1 MQQPS
6 DTQLPPQQARPKRKV
21 LLWVALGSLV
31 LLLAAGLYG
40 WNYYRSGKLNRYVA
54 TEIEAALKEYGVRAE
69 IGGFELSNRI
79 RTATLRNLKFYN
91 QQTGQLIA
99 TIDRAEVQL
108 AIVDPF
114 ALRLRRVVNF
124 QRLDLE
130 GVDLQIEL
138 DENGKS
144 NFDGLHQA
152 PPRAPSRI
160 TFDFENL
167 VGEIKKGQ
175 LHFNDKQHNLQAELP
190 DLRAVITPL
199 HDFGSPSISA
209 QLTTLNGSLTH
220 LDRRLAINTI
230 EFNGRLSETGAEIK
244 QALLR
249 SQMGEI
255 TATGKVDDWQALR
268 YQLDTQVQADLNE
281 TAKFFA
287 PTVKADGVANFT
299 GRIEG
304 EGGKYKI
311 VGQASSDNL
320 ATADIRARAV
330 RIQQIKIEPQDEQI
344 QILGQQ
350 IQAQSISGRDF
361 VATAIALPGATV
373 VINTDNGKAQI
384 NAPQANIGRVQASRY
399 SAEVAGIN
407 LRDLKAEMLGQGIKL
422 TSAAN
427 IRQASY
433 KKYRLDNTS
442 GNLAMTAQTVALQNF
457 NTTIF
462 GGKTK
467 GNLLVNYAGGTS
479 SLQTNFSGLQTR
491 QVANILAVN
500 NVPLTGSIEGQAN
513 ITWPGFN
520 IDPLSG
526 NIKARFVGQT
536 ADTSDGA
543 IPVTGDVIAQ
553 VQRGVFNFSQL
564 QLNTDASTINAT
576 GSLAPNG
583 KSALNFSV
591 NSTRAE
597 QLLTIAQLVPALQP
611 TIAQYQPKLA
621 GDFSFTG
628 SLNGSLS
635 DPTINGELKAAS
647 VGLQKESLGSLSGQ
661 LLFSPSEIRFENA
674 LLTANNGGT
683 VKLDYVGPRAD
694 TATSGTLLAKF
705 EGIKVE
711 DAIKV
716 ANISLKENLIAGE
729 LYGEAELTG
738 LPAAP
743 QGKVSVNLQNGKI
756 AGQIAELATANV
768 IFDGKTARLERVEA
782 RLPQGH
788 LTANGTLDFDTKV
801 FQLIGQADQIS
812 LASLAEAFEV
822 TTTTVSGTADATF
835 QASGKT
841 DNLDQL
847 RVELTATGKDL
858 IVNGRAAG
866 ELKLNARTNDGGRID
881 AELVTNIT
889 GHPQPFTA
897 SIELRKP
904 GRPIEVA
911 TDLKNYDLTSLLAI
925 IAPQA
930 VDSVK
935 GNVTGSLRLNGPL
948 FNAQDEFT
956 PDGLRGNLTLNEIV
970 LNISGNPLKITTPVV
985 ATLEGAQIRLQQT
998 RLTGTGTDLRLGGTV
1013 GLRAGAGM
1021 DFALNGTV
1029 NLSDFRL
1036 DPDVFTDGMITIDA
1050 RLAGTTSDP
1059 QLAGQATLQNIS
1071 FSSLNAPVAIEEG
1084 SGKITLA
1091 SDRITLENFTAR
1103 ANDGTLEVKGS
1114 ITLKGLRPGEWNFD
1128 ATAQDVNMLYAGARA
1143 TGNAKLNLR
1152 GTPDSQLLSGTVN
1165 LPLVEYTT
1173 NFGVDGAFGSAG
1185 SSINFGGLGG
1195 DIVSSGTAA
1204 GGKSFFAPIDLNVRV
1219 EARDS
1224 LLVRN
1229 EQVNTVGS
1237 ALLTI
1242 GGTLNEP
1249 DPRGRISFEGG
1260 TITFRKQRY
1269 EITAGTIDL
1278 SGGAGSS
1285 PELNLLAEGDVSG
1298 YRVSIGFNG
1307 PIDNLDVAL
1316 NSEPQ
1321 LARAEILSLVTTGQT
1336 ETGSLNSNDIV
1347 RSGVGTAASLLSQEF
1362 ISKPLQG
1369 ETEKLLG
1376 LSLFQIDPIL
1386 RPNANPAA
1394 RLTLGRQLAR
1404 GLSFTYSTNLASEQD
1419 QTAILEYSLTN
1430 RFSAVASFTQG
1441 GSSRQQGT
1449 NDNDFTLEVRGR
1461 KRFGLGADKTLK
1473 ASVNRPAILR
1483 PPVEPRKLTPATV
1496 EVNKPE
1502 TIKISDKQLP
1512 ELLPVMRE
1520 GYSRALTRLGER
1532 NLTNYLQEQGYF
1544 FAEVQSRC
1552 APENC
1557 SGPDLRVFYDVTPG
1571 DRYELSNLRLT
1582 GTNELDMGDLQGE
1595 LQSQESSVLGRVPY
1609 LKTLPLIGG
1618 SARGITSNDRLR
1630 NDTEV
1635 IRRRMIDLGFRAA
1648 RVEARRA
1655 INPDSNDLV
1664 VIFNVTEGDRS
1675 VVETVETKG
1684 NTVLTTP
1691 ELTKIVAAKA
1701 GTKFSPTEIREG
1713 ASQIRQAYSQRGYLE
1728 AKAGINVTDL
1738 PNNRVQL
1745 VYEIEEGPRS
1755 QVQEIVVQGQAIS
1768 HEDSIRRFLDF
1779 KTGDIL
1785 TAQSIRRTQR
1795 ALYATGA
1802 FSEVDIRRTPVNGA
1816 SDSAQRVTLNL
1827 TEAKPL
1833 LWVYGLGYSTDEGP
1847 RALSQLTHTNLFG
1860 RVNSA
1865 SLKLRGSRRE
1875 QLAQLQ
1881 YTDLRP
1887 FGSKWATTVSAFYNR
1902 NADLRSFVRQTVTN
1916 SKENQ
1921 NNVGRTFGIN
1931 RFAAFLQTE
1940 RKLSDITSL
1949 RFRYNLERAKL
1960 FNLENIPSLEVTRN
1974 EKALRLGAFAA
1985 GISRDTRDSAINPT
1999 KGQLF
2004 SADHTIAARVFGGNE
2019 SFNKFFGNYQRY
2031 DRLPANLP
2039 ILGNSVFAMSAR
2051 LGLASSFKV
2060 TDRDGDGII
2069 SEAERRLPISE
2080 RFFSGG
2086 ATTLR
2091 GFNFEAAGPQ
2101 GVLEPRNAQE
2111 LPTLVPLGGDAL
2123 AVFNFELRYPLKRR
2137 LQLIPFYDLGNV
2149 FRKTRDI
2156 SFKAMT
2162 HTVGLG
2168 FRFNTP
2174 VGPVGIDYGYL
2185 LDPPSYVTASG
2196 AVLRQKQGVIHIRF
2210 GQSF

>member
-1 MQQPS
+1 MAQPS
-6 DTQLPPQQARPKRKV
+6 DIHLPPQPTRTKRKV
-21 LLWVALGSLV
+21 VWWFALGGVILITA
-31 LLLAAGLYG
+31 LALFI
-40 WNYYRSGKLNRYVA
+40 WNYYRSGKFNRYVA
-54 TEIEAALKEYGVRAE
+54 TEIEAVLKEYGVRAE
-69 IGGFELSNRI
+69 IGGFEVGSGI
-79 RTATLRNLKFYN
+79 RTATLRDLKFYN
-91 QQTGQLIA
+91 QQTGQRVA
-99 TIDRAEVQL
+99 TIERANVEL
-108 AIVDPF
+108 SIIDPF
-114 ALRLRRVVNF
+114 ALRLRRTVVF
-124 QRLDLE
+124 KRLDLE
-130 GVDLQIEL
+130 GVELNIEL

-144 NFDGLHQA
+144 NLDGLHQA

-167 VGEIKKGQ
+167 VGEIKNGK
-175 LHFNDKQHNLQAELP
+175 LRFNDKQHNLQAELP
-190 DLRAVITPL
+190 ELRAVVTPL
-199 HDFGSPSISA
+199 HDLNYPSVSA
-209 QLTTLNGSLTH
+209 QLIAVNGYLIQA
-220 LDRRLAINTI
+220 DRRVEIGAI
-230 EFNGRLSETGAEIK
+230 EFNGRLSESGAEIK

-249 SQMGEI
+249 SQIGEI
-255 TATGKVDDWQALR
+255 TAAGKIDDWQALR
-268 YQLDTQVQADLNE
+268 YQLETQIQADLNE

-287 PTVKADGVANFT
+287 PTVKLDGAASFK

-304 EGGKYKI
+304 EGGKYQI
-311 VGQASSDNL
+311 VGQANADSF
-320 ATADIRARAV
+320 ATADLRARDV
-330 RIQQIKIEPQDEQI
+330 QIKQIKIESQGEQLLI
-344 QILGQQ
+344 EGQQ
-350 IQAQSISGRDF
+350 LQAQTVSGREF
-361 VATAIALPGATV
+361 VASAISIPGATV
-373 VINTDNGKAQI
+373 VINTNDGKALI
-384 NAPQANIGRVQASRY
+384 NASQASIRQVQANTV
-399 SAEVAGIN
+399 SAEITGIN
-407 LRDLKAEMLGQGIKL
+407 LRNLKGEFSDQAINLS
-422 TSAAN
+422 SAASVN
-427 IRQASY
+427 QVSY
-433 KKYRLDNTS
+433 QKYKIENTT
-442 GNLAMTAQTVALQNF
+442 GNLAVNKQTISFQNF

-479 SLQTNFSGLQTR
+479 SLQANFTGLQTR
-491 QVANILAVN
+491 QVVNTLAVN

-520 IDPLSG
+520 VDPLSG
-526 NIKARFVGQT
+526 KFNARFNGQT
-536 ADTSDGA
+536 SDTAEGA
-543 IPVTGDVIAQ
+543 IPVTGDVVAQ

-564 QLNTDASTINAT
+564 QLNTDASSVNAT
-576 GSLAPNG
+576 GSVSLNG
-583 KSALNFSV
+583 NSALNFTV
-591 NSTRAE
+591 NSSRAE
-597 QLLTIAQLVPALQP
+597 QLLIIAKLLQPLQP
-611 TIAQYQPKLA
+611 TIDQYQPNLA
-621 GDFSFTG
+621 GDFNFTG
-628 SLNGSLS
+628 TLNGSLT
-635 DPTINGELKAAS
+635 DPTINGDLKAAS
-647 VGLQKESLGSLSGQ
+647 VGLQKELLGSLSGQ

-683 VKLDYVGPRAD
+683 IKLNYVGPRAE
-694 TATSGTLLAKF
+694 TATSGTLTASF
-705 EGIKVE
+705 ERIKVE

-716 ANISLKENLIAGE
+716 ANVSIKENLIAGE
-729 LYGEAELTG
+729 LFGEAELTG

-743 QGKVSVNLQNGKI
+743 QGKVSVNLQNGEI
-756 AGQIAELATANV
+756 AGQRAELATANV
-768 IFDGKTARLERVEA
+768 IFDGKTARLDRVEA

-788 LTANGTLDFDTKV
+788 LTANGTLDFDTQV
-801 FQLIGQADQIS
+801 FQVTGQADQIS
-812 LASLAEAFEV
+812 LASLAEAFEL

-847 RVELTATGKDL
+847 RVELAATGKDL
-858 IVNGRAAG
+858 VVNGRAAG

-889 GHPQPFTA
+889 GQPQPFTA

-904 GRPIEVA
+904 GRPIQVA

-935 GNVTGSLRLNGPL
+935 GNVTGTLRLAGPL
-948 FNAQDEFT
+948 FNARDEAT
-956 PDGLRGNLTLNEIV
+956 LDGLSGNLTLNDIA
-970 LNISGNPLKITTPVV
+970 LNISGNPLKITTPVI

-1036 DPDVFTDGMITIDA
+1036 DPDIFTDGMIAIDA
-1050 RLAGTTSDP
+1050 RLGGTTSTP
-1059 QLAGQATLQNIS
+1059 QLSGQATLQNIS

-1084 SGKITLA
+1084 NGRIALA

-1103 ANDGTLEVKGS
+1103 ANDGTLEVKGG
-1114 ITLKGLRPGEWNFD
+1114 ITLKGLTPGEWNFD
-1128 ATAQDVNMLYAGARA
+1128 ATAQDVNLLYAGARA
-1143 TGNAKLNLR
+1143 TANANLNLR
-1152 GTPDSQLLSGTVN
+1152 GTPDSQTLSGIVN
-1165 LPLVEYTT
+1165 LPLLEYTT

-1237 ALLTI
+1237 AMLTI

-1298 YRVSIGFNG
+1298 YRISIGFNG

-1369 ETEKLLG
+1369 ETEKHLG
-1376 LSLFQIDPIL
+1376 LNLFQIDPLL

-1449 NDNDFTLEVRGR
+1449 NNNDFTLEARGR
-1461 KRFGLGADKTLK
+1461 KRFGLGGDKTLQ
-1473 ASVNRPAILR
+1473 ASANRPAILR
-1483 PPVEPRKLTPATV
+1483 PPVEPRKLPAATV
-1496 EVNKPE
+1496 EVIKPE
-1502 TIKISDKQLP
+1502 TIKISEKQLP

-1544 FAEVQSRC
+1544 FAEVQARC

-1582 GTNELDMGDLQGE
+1582 GTRELDMGDLQGE

-1630 NDTEV
+1630 NDSEV

-1648 RVEARRA
+1648 RVDARRA
-1655 INPDSNDLV
+1655 INPDNNDLV
-1664 VIFNVTEGDRS
+1664 IIFNVTEGDRS
-1675 VVETVETKG
+1675 VVEVVETQG

-1691 ELTKIVAAKA
+1691 ELIKIVAVEA
-1701 GTKFSPTEIREG
+1701 GATFSPTEIRAG
-1713 ASQIRQAYSQRGYLE
+1713 ASKIRQTYSQRGYLE

-1738 PNNRVQL
+1738 PNNRVRL
-1745 VYEIEEGPRS
+1745 VYEIQEGPRS
-1755 QVQEIVVQGQAIS
+1755 QVQEVIVQGQVIS

-1779 KTGDIL
+1779 NAGDIL

-1802 FSEVDIRRTPVNGA
+1802 FSEVDIRRSPINGA
-1816 SDSAQRVTLNL
+1816 ADSAQRVTVNL

-1833 LWVYGLGYSTDEGP
+1833 LWIYGLGYSTDEGP
-1847 RALSQLTHTNLFG
+1847 RALTQLTHTNLFG

-1865 SLKLRGSRRE
+1865 TLKLRGSRRE
-1875 QLAQLQ
+1875 QLAQVQ

-1887 FGSKWATTVSAFYNR
+1887 FGSKWATTISAFYNR
-1902 NADLRSFVRQTVTN
+1902 NANLRSFVRQIVTN
-1916 SKENQ
+1916 NSANRT
-1921 NNVGRTFGIN
+1921 NAGRTFGIN

-1940 RKLSDITSL
+1940 RKLNEITSL
-1949 RFRYNLERAKL
+1949 RFRYNFERAKL

-1974 EKALRLGAFAA
+1974 EKAIRLGAFAA

-1999 KGQLF
+1999 RGQLL
-2004 SADHTIAARVFGGNE
+2004 SADHTVAASVFGGNE

-2031 DRLPANLP
+2031 NKLPATMP
-2039 ILGNSVFAMSAR
+2039 ILGNSVIAMSAR
-2051 LGLASSFKV
+2051 IGLASSFKV

-2091 GFNFEAAGPQ
+2091 GFNFEAAGPH
-2101 GVLEPRNAQE
+2101 GILEPRNAQE

-2123 AVFNFELRYPLKRR
+2123 AVFNFELRYPLTRR
-2137 LQLIPFYDLGNV
+2137 LQLVPFYDLGNV

-2156 SFKAMT
+2156 NFKGMT
-2162 HTVGLG
+2162 NTVGVG

-2174 VGPVGIDYGYL
+2174 IGPVGIDYGYL
-2185 LDPPSYVTASG
+2185 LDPPSFVTANG
-2196 AVLRQKQGVIHIRF
+2196 GVLRQKQGVIHIRF